1 MHQHIEPLETT
12 NIGTVLDVDAD
23 NPSNDKFFANT
34 VLELLEDRNILEIKR
49 AKNKVLAKIR
59 FSPERILKEWEKVFA

>member
-1 MHQHIEPLETT
+1 
-12 NIGTVLDVDAD
+12 VDAD